1 MLGWFRASSS
11 SRPGGGRAREKASR
25 RRFHSRARRIV
36 AARWNCYKPPMHH
49 ACAPLS
55 ILSRVALCAAG
66 PFARTTME
74 FAAVP
79 DHVRL
84 PGRFFG
90 RFTTAAS
97 AQLRG

>member
-1 MLGWFRASSS
+1 MIDPRTLGPCRLLEA
-11 SRPGGGRAREKASR
+11 
-25 RRFHSRARRIV
+25 H
-36 AARWNCYKPPMHH
+36 
-49 ACAPLS
+49 
-55 ILSRVALCAAG
+55 CAAG
-66 PFARTTME
+66 TFARTTIE

-97 AQLRG
+97 AVLRR

>member
-1 MLGWFRASSS
+1 
-11 SRPGGGRAREKASR
+11 
-25 RRFHSRARRIV
+25 
-36 AARWNCYKPPMHH
+36 MHH

-97 AQLRG
+97 AQLCG

>member
-1 MLGWFRASSS
+1 M
-11 SRPGGGRAREKASR
+11 PHARVHLKT
-25 RRFHSRARRIV
+25 
-36 AARWNCYKPPMHH
+36 
-49 ACAPLS
+49 
-55 ILSRVALCAAG
+55 LSRVAFCAAG

-97 AQLRG
+97 AQLRA

>member
-1 MLGWFRASSS
+1 MLMSG
-11 SRPGGGRAREKASR
+11 EMVL
-25 RRFHSRARRIV
+25 RFDT
-36 AARWNCYKPPMHH
+36 
-49 ACAPLS
+49 
-55 ILSRVALCAAG
+55 VALCAAG

-97 AQLRG
+97 AVLRR

>member
-1 MLGWFRASSS
+1 MS
-11 SRPGGGRAREKASR
+11 
-25 RRFHSRARRIV
+25 
-36 AARWNCYKPPMHH
+36 Y
-49 ACAPLS
+49 ACAS
-55 ILSRVALCAAG
+55 FVNLSRVAFCAAG

-97 AQLRG
+97 AVLAR

>member
-1 MLGWFRASSS
+1 MLNFGESV
-11 SRPGGGRAREKASR
+11 PR
-25 RRFHSRARRIV
+25 RDLV
-36 AARWNCYKPPMHH
+36 AF
-49 ACAPLS
+49 
-55 ILSRVALCAAG
+55 CAAG

-90 RFTTAAS
+90 RFTTAAC
-97 AQLRG
+97 AVLRR

>member
-1 MLGWFRASSS
+1 MIQICGHRALLN
-11 SRPGGGRAREKASR
+11 RAA
-25 RRFHSRARRIV
+25 F
-36 AARWNCYKPPMHH
+36 
-49 ACAPLS
+49 
-55 ILSRVALCAAG
+55 CAAG

-97 AQLRG
+97 AVRAR

>member
-1 MLGWFRASSS
+1 MT
-11 SRPGGGRAREKASR
+11 R
-25 RRFHSRARRIV
+25 RCQCGIPHRTIV
-36 AARWNCYKPPMHH
+36 VEAWNCYKPAMSNV
-49 ACAPLS
+49 CAIFTS
-55 ILSRVALCAAG
+55 LSRAAFCAAG

-97 AQLRG
+97 AVLAR

>member
-1 MLGWFRASSS
+1 MMAKPRKTLFRAD
-11 SRPGGGRAREKASR
+11 AS
-25 RRFHSRARRIV
+25 HL
-36 AARWNCYKPPMHH
+36 
-49 ACAPLS
+49 CAPDC
-55 ILSRVALCAAG
+55 RVCVELLKTRPMRHARDHRHSLDRAAHCGAG

-97 AQLRG
+97 SVL

>member
-1 MLGWFRASSS
+1 MAAKPRKILHG
-11 SRPGGGRAREKASR
+11 ARLS
-25 RRFHSRARRIV
+25 H
-36 AARWNCYKPPMHH
+36 P
-49 ACAPLS
+49 CAPDC
-55 ILSRVALCAAG
+55 RVSVELLKTRPMRHTRDHRHSLDRAAHCGAG

-97 AQLRG
+97 SVL

>member
-1 MLGWFRASSS
+1 MIQICGQRVLMRQATT
-11 SRPGGGRAREKASR
+11 
-25 RRFHSRARRIV
+25 I
-36 AARWNCYKPPMHH
+36 
-49 ACAPLS
+49 
-55 ILSRVALCAAG
+55 RVAFCAAG

-97 AQLRG
+97 AVDPR

>member
-1 MLGWFRASSS
+1 MSHPCAIRSSL
-11 SRPGGGRAREKASR
+11 
-25 RRFHSRARRIV
+25 SRAF
-36 AARWNCYKPPMHH
+36 
-49 ACAPLS
+49 
-55 ILSRVALCAAG
+55 CAAG

-97 AQLRG
+97 AVLGR

>member
-1 MLGWFRASSS
+1 MSHVCANSSS
-11 SRPGGGRAREKASR
+11 L
-25 RRFHSRARRIV
+25 SRA
-36 AARWNCYKPPMHH
+36 AF
-49 ACAPLS
+49 
-55 ILSRVALCAAG
+55 CAAG

-97 AQLRG
+97 AVLAR

>member
-1 MLGWFRASSS
+1 MNRT
-11 SRPGGGRAREKASR
+11 RPSCMCLSK
-25 RRFHSRARRIV
+25 V
-36 AARWNCYKPPMHH
+36 AF
-49 ACAPLS
+49 
-55 ILSRVALCAAG
+55 CAAG

-90 RFTTAAS
+90 RFTTAAL
-97 AQLRG
+97 AALGR

>member
-1 MLGWFRASSS
+1 MCGAMW
-11 SRPGGGRAREKASR
+11 R
-25 RRFHSRARRIV
+25 RMIV
-36 AARWNCYKPPMHH
+36 AAAWNCYKPFMSY
-49 ACAPLS
+49 ACAIS
-55 ILSRVALCAAG
+55 TSLSRAAFCAAG

-97 AQLRG
+97 AVLGR

>member
-1 MLGWFRASSS
+1 MSQRM
-11 SRPGGGRAREKASR
+11 
-25 RRFHSRARRIV
+25 IV
-36 AARWNCYKPPMHH
+36 AAAWNCYKPAMLFV
-49 ACAPLS
+49 CAIFS
-55 ILSRVALCAAG
+55 NASRAAFCAAG

-97 AQLRG
+97 AVLAR

>member
-1 MLGWFRASSS
+1 MTSSCARFLFVKRA
-11 SRPGGGRAREKASR
+11 A
-25 RRFHSRARRIV
+25 V
-36 AARWNCYKPPMHH
+36 
-49 ACAPLS
+49 
-55 ILSRVALCAAG
+55 CAAG

-97 AQLRG
+97 AMRRR

>member
-1 MLGWFRASSS
+1 MSYG
-11 SRPGGGRAREKASR
+11 
-25 RRFHSRARRIV
+25 
-36 AARWNCYKPPMHH
+36 
-49 ACAPLS
+49 CAPFS
-55 ILSRVALCAAG
+55 IPSRVAFCAAG

>member
-1 MLGWFRASSS
+1 MNEIRD
-11 SRPGGGRAREKASR
+11 
-25 RRFHSRARRIV
+25 RIV
-36 AARWNCYKPPMHH
+36 RRCLVDF
-49 ACAPLS
+49 CS
-55 ILSRVALCAAG
+55 AG
-66 PFARTTME
+66 TFARTTIQ

-97 AQLRG
+97 AARIGSALAL